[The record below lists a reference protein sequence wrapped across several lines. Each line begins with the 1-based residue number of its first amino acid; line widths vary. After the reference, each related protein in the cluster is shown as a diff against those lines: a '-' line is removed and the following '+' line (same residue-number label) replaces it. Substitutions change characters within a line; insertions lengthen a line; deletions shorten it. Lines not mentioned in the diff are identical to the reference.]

1 MLKIKKSFHTPSLL
15 GKSSPQ
21 LALSSVSSE
30 DDELIQAIE
39 SDQRVHDDDWTL
51 TPTPDAVD
59 LENYWDKVERDIESD
74 PEWFKFADE

>member
-1 MLKIKKSFHTPSLL
+1 MLKIKKALHLPVSISKRST
-15 GKSSPQ
+15 Q

-51 TPTPDAVD
+51 TPVPDAND
-59 LENYWDKVERDIESD
+59 LENYWDKVERDIEND
-74 PEWFKFADE
+74 PEWFKFADD

>member
-1 MLKIKKSFHTPSLL
+1 MLKIKRSFHTPSLL
-15 GKSSPQ
+15 NRSSTQ

-51 TPTPDAVD
+51 TPSPDAVD